1 MHVRLYMLTKVRC
14 TCMRMRAYVIRV
26 GSSAGG
32 GGLAGACVYVLCMC
46 AHVLCVNVYV
56 KGIIFR

>member
-1 MHVRLYMLTKVRC
+1 VRC